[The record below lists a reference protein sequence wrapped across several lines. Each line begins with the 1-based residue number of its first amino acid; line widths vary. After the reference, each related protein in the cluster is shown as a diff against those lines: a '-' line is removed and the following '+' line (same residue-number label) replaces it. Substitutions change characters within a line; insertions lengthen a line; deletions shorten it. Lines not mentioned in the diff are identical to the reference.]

1 MNILDIS
8 ALSIASFAN
17 SMRRGILNTSS
28 MIRGKD
34 LNKTEADLTPINTME
49 VLSESS
55 FTSNPLDSART
66 TYSTGLNLN
75 LKNSVNTPSMKK
87 ERNGSTFKMLV
98 KEDVHGLLDS
108 PQEESI
114 NWRRI
119 LE

>member
-1 MNILDIS
+1 
-8 ALSIASFAN
+8 
-17 SMRRGILNTSS
+17 

-34 LNKTEADLTPINTME
+34 LNKTEADLTPFNTME

-98 KEDVHGLLDS
+98 KEDYSGYIQILK
-108 PQEESI
+108 
-114 NWRRI
+114 RI
-119 LE
+119 YPAFSFNHYNLIFKGFKNNSSLFNSF